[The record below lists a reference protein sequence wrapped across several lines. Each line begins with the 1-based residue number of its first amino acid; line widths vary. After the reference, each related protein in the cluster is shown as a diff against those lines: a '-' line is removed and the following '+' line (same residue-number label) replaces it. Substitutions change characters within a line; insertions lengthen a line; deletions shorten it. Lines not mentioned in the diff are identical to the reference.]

1 MERFRITTEEK
12 GTEQT
17 WVLLPDRPSA
27 VIQAEEL
34 SQRQKSLHVRVYR
47 EVSETP
53 PDWSRELTLD
63 LPPKASA

>member
-1 MERFRITTEEK
+1 MERYRITTQEN
-12 GTEQT
+12 GAEQT

-34 SQRQKSLHVRVYR
+34 WQRQKSLHVRVYH

-53 PDWSRELTLD
+53 PAWSKELTLD
-63 LPPKASA
+63 LPPKSSG